1 MQEAKKVDLVI
12 ATPGHSLMGGY
23 VKSLIDTVAE
33 LSNRGISWAFS
44 NAYESHVAD
53 ARETTL
59 SGTKDNSVLE
69 NRPFQ
74 GLLNYKKILWIDS
87 DIVWTPEDVIKL
99 YESDKDIV
107 SGAYLLA
114 SGEVTAYPVA
124 LKRALTYDEVLP
136 MTELMKVGAI
146 GFGFVC
152 IKQGVFESLSR
163 PWFQSAITTLTVDG
177 KDFTFPIIGE
187 DISFCERARANGYDI
202 WFDPTVRVTHHKTMR
217 LTWEGIKP

>member
-114 SGEVTAYPVA
+114 TGEVTAYPVA

-217 LTWEGIKP
+217 LTWEGIRP